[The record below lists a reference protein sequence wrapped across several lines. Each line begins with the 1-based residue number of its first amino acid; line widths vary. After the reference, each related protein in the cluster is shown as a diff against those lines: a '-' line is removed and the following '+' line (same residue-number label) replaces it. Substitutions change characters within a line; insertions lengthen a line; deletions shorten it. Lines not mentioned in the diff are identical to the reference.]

1 MSSSTNFFSRGS
13 ISAPN
18 TRFHMVGV
26 IESGTETSVLPSFLQ
41 GIPETSGKTTRD
53 FYFMLCM
60 NHFIDSFG
68 NQKERIFWSTDPTD
82 FIINFNSNSQNQGPV
97 QMEFFEKRGSN
108 NYGINFFTSK
118 KNNVY
123 TYTPSF
129 SNQLTNKPDDI
140 QINNN
145 SGTRFNINIA
155 NNDYNLSNNQVF
167 VSVPYE
173 LTPDFQSSS
182 VNTNIQYS
190 WCFRKLYS
198 GQQTQNNIII
208 DANSTYTST
217 NLFDYTPPSGGNPLN
232 NTNVPKINFG
242 STVFNITHTVN
253 TLNGGVT
260 ERYFSIPNSEWNSTS
275 NKTKFQLINKKNGI
289 IKFLQNTNTSN
300 FMYLKYSSIT
310 YDSSENILFNYS
322 LDSDISMYG
331 ENSIITPVGS
341 TLPCQIEYEIRN
353 DPFGF
358 ESVPELENTE
368 ANKFNSWFKIYFIP
382 TVNFAFF
389 PGSLTLEKTEF
400 YSLDNLAP
408 SSTAGFT
415 IYNPNS
421 GENTTGSV
429 ISLSDSFQNYFY
441 RELSTFFIL
450 NLLGGLPPYWT
461 PNSEPNYPNVA
472 INPVISGNTSSTI
485 FAWTTQTEAHHDF
498 MYSYCSTSEVCGYCY
513 GNGQTTSTC
522 VPHNNS
528 KRNAVL
534 SGLGDSEEPV
544 FLTSDRQSA
553 LVQQIES
560 EENISLWVLIGIF
573 GLLFLVIFITVMVT
587 GFYND
592 EDETEKIIQAKN
604 KSNSTFI
611 NPAFEN
617 ERKEN

>member
-1 MSSSTNFFSRGS
+1 
-13 ISAPN
+13 
-18 TRFHMVGV
+18 
-26 IESGTETSVLPSFLQ
+26 
-41 GIPETSGKTTRD
+41 
-53 FYFMLCM
+53 M
-60 NHFIDSFG
+60 NI
-68 NQKERIFWSTDPTD
+68 
-82 FIINFNSNSQNQGPV
+82 
-97 QMEFFEKRGSN
+97 
-108 NYGINFFTSK
+108 
-118 KNNVY
+118 
-123 TYTPSF
+123 
-129 SNQLTNKPDDI
+129 
-140 QINNN
+140 
-145 SGTRFNINIA
+145 
-155 NNDYNLSNNQVF
+155 
-167 VSVPYE
+167 
-173 LTPDFQSSS
+173 
-182 VNTNIQYS
+182 
-190 WCFRKLYS
+190 
-198 GQQTQNNIII
+198 
-208 DANSTYTST
+208 
-217 NLFDYTPPSGGNPLN
+217 
-232 NTNVPKINFG
+232 
-242 STVFNITHTVN
+242 TVN

-260 ERYFSIPNSEWNSTS
+260 ERYFSIPNSVWSSTS

-289 IKFLQNTNTSN
+289 IKFSENTNTSN

-331 ENSIITPVGS
+331 ENSIILPS
-341 TLPCQIEYEIRN
+341 ATLACQIEYEIRN

-358 ESVPELENTE
+358 ESVTELENTE

-408 SSTAGFT
+408 GSAAGFT

-429 ISLSDSFQNYFY
+429 ISSSDSFQNYFY

-450 NLLGGLPPYWT
+450 NLLGGLPSYWT

-592 EDETEKIIQAKN
+592 KDETEKIKQANGRGEEIPMKAI
-604 KSNSTFI
+604 TTP
-611 NPAFEN
+611 PASPAATAAK
-617 ERKEN
+617 RATTAV